1 MTLISNFSLTVM
13 LTALFF
19 AVLHPKI
26 HLPCWY
32 DILIWAF
39 IIGGIAMLINN
50 NQYVHDIDAE
60 ILLRFAGSWLVVG
73 AVYEKYRRSVASAKR
88 KSEGANN

>member
-1 MTLISNFSLTVM
+1 
-13 LTALFF
+13 
-19 AVLHPKI
+19 
-26 HLPCWY
+26 
-32 DILIWAF
+32 
-39 IIGGIAMLINN
+39 MLINN